1 MGSLRGRLALLW
13 APAALFPSAAV
24 AEVCDKVRP
33 LWSPSSGPASAWDE
47 LIALSSLPITLSLSA
62 LTILALLLRWR
73 LFAAATALL
82 WAGLATIV
90 AFDNFGPIL
99 DDVRYF
105 AIKEG
110 CIGSPHLFIAL
121 AIAICAGMIY
131 GALRHRS

>member
-13 APAALFPSAAV
+13 ASAALFPSAAV

-33 LWSPSSGPASAWDE
+33 LWAPSSGPASAWDE
-47 LIALSSLPITLSLSA
+47 LIALLSLPIPLSVTA
-62 LTILALLLRWR
+62 LTILALFTRWR
-73 LFAAATALL
+73 LLTVISALL
-82 WAGLATIV
+82 WVGLAAVV
-90 AFDNFGPIL
+90 ALDHYGPVL

-121 AIAICAGMIY
+121 AIAICAGMVY
-131 GALRHRS
+131 GAMRPRN

>member
-1 MGSLRGRLALLW
+1 MGPLRGRLALLW
-13 APAALFPSAAV
+13 AAATLFPSAAV

-33 LWSPSSGPASAWDE
+33 LWSRSSGPASAWDE
-47 LIALSSLPITLSLSA
+47 LFALLSLPITLSVTA
-62 LTILALLLRWR
+62 LTILALFTRWR
-73 LFAAATALL
+73 LLTVISALL
-82 WAGLATIV
+82 WAGLASVV
-90 AFDNFGPIL
+90 AYDNYGPVL